1 MTTDRQSDLD
11 DLVEFPAPWT
21 FRAVGATT
29 PTLRASCRSAVEGAI
44 GRAAVS
50 VVEQPSSKGRWTAV
64 RVKTVV
70 ESSEEVLAAY
80 AALWEVEGIIKC
92 L

>member
-1 MTTDRQSDLD
+1 MTNDHQPDLD

-29 PTLRASCRSAVEGAI
+29 PSLRAACQAAVEGAI
-44 GRAAVS
+44 GRAALS

-64 RVKTVV
+64 RIKTVV
-70 ESSEEVLAAY
+70 ESSEEVMAAY
-80 AALWEVEGIIKC
+80 AALREVEGIIKC